1 MKMFKKKTMQ
11 KVVLFSLI
19 AVMLLA
25 AAGCGKQEAV
35 DIRVGGKNYTEQFI
49 LAEILAQL
57 IEENTDY
64 SVSLLTNLADTVLF
78 DAIKA
83 DQVDVYMEYTGTAL
97 IHLGQELM
105 SDPGEV
111 YELVKKEYEE
121 KFDIHWLEPYGFNNT
136 YAMVVRD
143 ELAEQYGLTTTTDLV
158 PYAKN
163 FVLGCSYAFTERHDG
178 YPGLSKAYG
187 LEFKDVRGMDSS
199 LMYQAVDQ
207 ESVEVV
213 AGFTTD
219 GRIPAFGLRVLE
231 DDLNFFPPYN
241 AATVIRGETLR
252 AYPEL
257 EELLNGLAGRID
269 DARMAELN
277 GWVDLDKLEPADA
290 ARRFL
295 EEEGLI

>member
-1 MKMFKKKTMQ
+1 
-11 KVVLFSLI
+11 
-19 AVMLLA
+19 
-25 AAGCGKQEAV
+25 
-35 DIRVGGKNYTEQFI
+35 
-49 LAEILAQL
+49 
-57 IEENTDY
+57 
-64 SVSLLTNLADTVLF
+64 
-78 DAIKA
+78 
-83 DQVDVYMEYTGTAL
+83 
-97 IHLGQELM
+97 
-105 SDPGEV
+105 
-111 YELVKKEYEE
+111 
-121 KFDIHWLEPYGFNNT
+121 
-136 YAMVVRD
+136 
-143 ELAEQYGLTTTTDLV
+143 
-158 PYAKN
+158 
-163 FVLGCSYAFTERHDG
+163 
-178 YPGLSKAYG
+178 
-187 LEFKDVRGMDSS
+187 